1 MREIEDNINKQIW
14 SLPQELF
21 RNHTRDA
28 KYELVVEQY
37 KGMVILYKRDVIKPL
52 LRDMKLGKLS
62 YTENGVCFS
71 WIRYN

>member
-37 KGMVILYKRDVIKPL
+37 KGMVTLCNK
-52 LRDMKLGKLS
+52 MLS
-62 YTENGVCFS
+62 NPFLET
-71 WIRYN
+71 